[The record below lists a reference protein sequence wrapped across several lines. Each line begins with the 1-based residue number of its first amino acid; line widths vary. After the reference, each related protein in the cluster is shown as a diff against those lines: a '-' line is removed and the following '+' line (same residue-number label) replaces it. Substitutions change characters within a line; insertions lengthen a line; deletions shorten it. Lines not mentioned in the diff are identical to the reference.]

1 MSFDIKSFQKRYGL
15 SNKEVAGVCD
25 CSLPT
30 IQKWRSGEVAVSGAA
45 AQLMTLLDIKSEGDP
60 RTFRDILGQMKK
72 PIDSAVVEK
81 DPAIDQLESSM
92 TKVVDRLEVMLES
105 RRKDRDIAESE
116 ARYRSIVDSFTTPVC
131 RWKPDTT
138 LTFVNTAYRKLFS
151 RFGDDL
157 IGRKWLDFV
166 PDDKRSALASIVSDM
181 VRRAE
186 SETLVEKIQLEDGTN
201 RYFEWLECP
210 IKNER
215 GELVEF
221 HTVAHDVTELVGLRH
236 NRDELTAVQEALE
249 AMCDKPVLTFDSSGK
264 FLRYNHL
271 FETAIMANAGWKDLA
286 GMMPGQATGRLKRL
300 MKRLGNG
307 EEICYQLKVGDR
319 QILLRGQVISRLDDN
334 SHYLAVFEDI
344 SPDESSEVMSVRLR
358 HEVIL
363 DGQPHDFLME
373 EKAESQ
379 VQRQMEALGKAVQVD
394 RIYVFTLDHEEGL
407 FDNVL
412 EWCADGIEPQIEDLK
427 RLPMSEY
434 PWWIDR
440 IRKNQWIQ
448 IDDTRKMSR
457 GAFRERDILEA
468 QGISAL
474 LVAPVVVDGVSI
486 GFVGFDHNR
495 APRIWHAQEQEELT
509 RFKESI
515 EKVLK
520 ESVQYEANQNS

>member
-15 SNKEVAGVCD
+15 SNKEVANVCD

-45 AQLMTLLDIKSEGDP
+45 AQLMTLLDLKSAGDP
-60 RTFRDILGQMKK
+60 NEFREILNQMKQ
-72 PIDSAVVEK
+72 PIEPARVDL

-92 TKVVDRLEVMLES
+92 TKVVDRLELMLES
-105 RRKDRDIAESE
+105 RRKDRDLAESE
-116 ARYRSIVDSFTTPVC
+116 ARYRSIVEGFTTPVC

-138 LTFVNTAYRKLFS
+138 LTYANAAYRELFK

-157 IGRKWLDFV
+157 VGRKWLDFV
-166 PDDKRSALASIVSDM
+166 PEDKRASLSAIVSDM

-186 SETLVEKIQLEDGTN
+186 PETLIEKLPTEDGTAL
-201 RYFEWLECP
+201 YFEWLECP
-210 IKNER
+210 VKNER

-221 HTVAHDVTELVGLRH
+221 HTVAHNVTELVELRQKKV
-236 NRDELTAVQEALE
+236 ELTAVQGALE
-249 AMCDKPVLTFDSSGK
+249 AMCDKPVLIFDNTGK
-264 FLRYNHL
+264 FLRFNQQFKNNIIGESGWENL
-271 FETAIMANAGWKDLA
+271 TA
-286 GMMPGQATGRLKRL
+286 MMPGQATGRLKRL

-307 EEICYQLKVGDR
+307 EEICYQMKIADR
-319 QILLRGQVISRLDDN
+319 QILLRGQVVSRDEDEA
-334 SHYLAVFEDI
+334 HYLAVFEEI
-344 SPDESSEVMSVRLR
+344 SQDAASPVLHVRLR

-363 DGQPHDFLME
+363 DGKPHEFLMDKE
-373 EKAESQ
+373 AESTILS
-379 VQRQMEALGKAVQVD
+379 QMEDLGKTVQVD
-394 RIYVFTLDHEEGL
+394 RIYVFTLDYEEEL

-412 EWCADGIEPQIEDLK
+412 EWCADGIEPQIDDLK
-427 RLPMSEY
+427 RLPMTEY
-434 PWWIDR
+434 PWWIER
-440 IRKNQWIQ
+440 IRNNHWIQ
-448 IDDTRKMSR
+448 IEDTSKMSR

-495 APRIWHAQEQEELT
+495 APRIWHAQEHDQLT

-515 EKVLK
+515 ETVLK
-520 ESVQYEANQNS
+520 ESVQ